1 MKQKG
6 KPAKK
11 KAASVAKSKKT
22 EDAGIAKGPVDLKPE
37 TYKMKEELITLGDD
51 FWIETESGRKV
62 FKVDG
67 KMIAVRDKLSFESD
81 KGKELAYIASKFLT
95 VKDKI
100 RIERVGGG
108 SSAWLKKD
116 LLNIA
121 GDNFILEF
129 DNGQELELAGNFLDH
144 EYSFRRDRRDKV
156 AEVSK
161 RWFHVRDTYG
171 VEIDGDQDHIMILA
185 ATVAMDQSSH
195 DTF

>member
-1 MKQKG
+1 MNQKG
-6 KPAKK
+6 KPAKQK
-11 KAASVAKSKKT
+11 VGSVAKSKKP
-22 EDAGIAKGPVDLKPE
+22 EGAAAASPVDLKPE
-37 TYKMKEELITLGDD
+37 TYKMKEELIALGDD
-51 FWIETESGRKV
+51 FWIETESGRRAFHV
-62 FKVDG
+62 NG
-67 KMIAVRDKLSFESD
+67 KMISVRDRLSFESD
-81 KGKELAYIASKFLT
+81 SGKELAYIASKFFT

-129 DNGQELELAGNFLDH
+129 DNGQELELAGNFVDH
-144 EYSFRRDRRDKV
+144 EYSYRRDKRDKV

-161 RWFHVRDTYG
+161 RWFRVRDSYG

-185 ATVAMDQSSH
+185 ASVAMDQSSH
-195 DTF
+195 DLI